1 MRTRLLFWQQWAI
14 DNFKCFHIEKK
25 GNQKTIYIYIY
36 LYFFNYLFIKEK
48 KLIGSDGPLYCS
60 YQMERADIYLLPAE
74 GLQVAI

>member
-25 GNQKTIYIYIY
+25 GNQKTIYIYTYIFLIIY
-36 LYFFNYLFIKEK
+36 KRKKIDWQRWATILF
-48 KLIGSDGPLYCS
+48 

-74 GLQVAI
+74 GLPDAI